1 MAATGAADPPDA
13 GLARLRALVE
23 RAPGFVCILLG
34 PEHRV
39 DFANAACMRMFG
51 ERRLWGNTV
60 REAFPELSCEAL
72 HEILDRVRATGERF
86 VADGLALEFSPSPG
100 EPPCEVIVDL
110 VCEPLADGAGR
121 ITGIFIGGHQ
131 VTPAVRAE
139 AALKCSETRDRELFD
154 AIDEGLC
161 ILQVIVD
168 AQGRAVD
175 CRCLEANGGFE
186 RQTGLRNAAGRTV
199 REMVPRVDPRWFET
213 CGRVAASGEPTRFV
227 EFVAPLGRWFDV
239 FAFRIGEPQAH
250 RVAVLVNDVTERTRI
265 EEELRQVDRHK
276 EEFLAMLGHEL
287 RNPLAPIRNACAL
300 LERETMTER
309 GRQALGIG
317 RRQLQQMTRLI
328 DDLLEVSRVRRGLI
342 RLRTESVM
350 LQHVMY
356 AAAEGVDGLLAA
368 RGQHVAFEM
377 PQRAVRLT
385 ADPVR
390 IAQIVENMLTNASKY
405 SEPGSEIVVRVL
417 QGASDATIEVQDRGI
432 GIAPENLVRVFS
444 LFTQVEPTI
453 DRPRGGLGIGLA
465 LVKRLAELHGGSV
478 AARSEGLGRGSTFA
492 VRLPRQPP
500 QPGRAGG

>member
-1 MAATGAADPPDA
+1 
-13 GLARLRALVE
+13 
-23 RAPGFVCILLG
+23 
-34 PEHRV
+34 
-39 DFANAACMRMFG
+39 
-51 ERRLWGNTV
+51 
-60 REAFPELSCEAL
+60 
-72 HEILDRVRATGERF
+72 
-86 VADGLALEFSPSPG
+86 
-100 EPPCEVIVDL
+100 
-110 VCEPLADGAGR
+110 
-121 ITGIFIGGHQ
+121 
-131 VTPAVRAE
+131 
-139 AALKCSETRDRELFD
+139 
-154 AIDEGLC
+154 
-161 ILQVIVD
+161 
-168 AQGRAVD
+168 
-175 CRCLEANGGFE
+175 
-186 RQTGLRNAAGRTV
+186 
-199 REMVPRVDPRWFET
+199 
-213 CGRVAASGEPTRFV
+213 
-227 EFVAPLGRWFDV
+227 
-239 FAFRIGEPQAH
+239 
-250 RVAVLVNDVTERTRI
+250 
-265 EEELRQVDRHK
+265 
-276 EEFLAMLGHEL
+276 
-287 RNPLAPIRNACAL
+287 
-300 LERETMTER
+300 
-309 GRQALGIG
+309 
-317 RRQLQQMTRLI
+317 MTRLI